1 MTTTTEQTAP
11 APGWMRPIRMPLPVP
26 PDTWGQEIHIGRLS
40 RLWGVSQRALRR
52 LSRTGLLP
60 GRPGEADRHGPLPFW
75 FARPGILDFS
85 RQALL
90 LRQVVPGLVIRC
102 GHWQDGRPMRVIEA
116 SITPDELWEISAR
129 TCDGVLMHA
138 PPCPGAHLVLQVPP
152 DLGEA
157 QRRAYDELGVI
168 LQRHRDLTTLSWSLE
183 TDRAGVLGQVIGD
196 NAYVIERTFAEWQRA
211 LRLTVQPPASGRL
224 TASRFESGYHVTL
237 IANLPGASRKDPT
250 A

>member
-11 APGWMRPIRMPLPVP
+11 VPGWSRTIRMPLPAP
-26 PDTWGQEIHIGRLS
+26 PDRWGEEIHIGRLS

-52 LSRTGLLP
+52 YARTGLLP
-60 GRPGEADRHGPLPFW
+60 GWPGESDRPGPPFW
-75 FARPGILDFS
+75 FSRASICDFT
-85 RQALL
+85 RHALL

-116 SITPDELWEISAR
+116 SITPDDLWEISAR

-138 PPCPGAHLVLQVPP
+138 PPCPGTHLVRQVPP
-152 DLGEA
+152 DLGAA

-168 LQRHRDLTTLSWSLE
+168 LQRHRDLTTLTWSLE
-183 TDRAGVLGQVIGD
+183 TDRAGVIGQVAGS
-196 NAYVIERTFAEWQRA
+196 NAYVIERAFAEWQRA
-211 LRLTVQPPASGRL
+211 LRLTVQPATSGRL

-237 IANLPGASRKDPT
+237 IADLSGEPRKDTP
-250 A
+250 